1 MIKRGEIY
9 LADLSPVVGSEQ
21 RGGRPGIVVS
31 NNANNAHSNTIEV
44 VYLTTQPKKML
55 PTHTAITAT
64 GRDSVALCEQ
74 INTVDKSRV
83 GLYIGELSAREMAA
97 VEEAITASLALRI
110 ENARPKIPYA
120 CMACKNMG
128 DIEETINRASVS
140 AQRDAYKAICE
151 TLIET
156 INNKN

>member
-1 MIKRGEIY
+1 
-9 LADLSPVVGSEQ
+9 
-21 RGGRPGIVVS
+21 
-31 NNANNAHSNTIEV
+31 
-44 VYLTTQPKKML
+44 
-55 PTHTAITAT
+55 
-64 GRDSVALCEQ
+64 
-74 INTVDKSRV
+74 
-83 GLYIGELSAREMAA
+83 MAA

>member
-1 MIKRGEIY
+1 
-9 LADLSPVVGSEQ
+9 
-21 RGGRPGIVVS
+21 
-31 NNANNAHSNTIEV
+31 
-44 VYLTTQPKKML
+44 
-55 PTHTAITAT
+55 
-64 GRDSVALCEQ
+64 
-74 INTVDKSRV
+74 
-83 GLYIGELSAREMAA
+83 MAA
-97 VEEAITASLALRI
+97 VGGGYHRQLGVTHR
-110 ENARPKIPYA
+110 NARPKIPYA